1 MSILTH
7 TLPRISSLFPSP
19 SLSLSYTCTV
29 MSASLQLV
37 VTIEVACLFIP
48 AHTIIYT
55 NSCTITI
62 VPLVIVPI
70 CVPFLSNCYLMLV
83 CDAMH
88 VCSGTPSMRAAA
100 VPRVHPLVLW
110 GTLRVCDSCSF
121 FDLSNQT
128 WNALLAMIGN
138 YSAIQS

>member
-7 TLPRISSLFPSP
+7 TLPRISSLFPSL

-37 VTIEVACLFIP
+37 VTIAVACLFIP
-48 AHTIIYT
+48 AHTIILYT
-55 NSCTITI
+55 NSCTIII

-70 CVPFLSNCYLMLV
+70 CVPFLSNCCLMLV

-88 VCSGTPSMRAAA
+88 VCSGSPSMRAAA

-110 GTLRVCDSCSF
+110 GTGVCGSCSF

-128 WNALLAMIGN
+128 
-138 YSAIQS
+138 